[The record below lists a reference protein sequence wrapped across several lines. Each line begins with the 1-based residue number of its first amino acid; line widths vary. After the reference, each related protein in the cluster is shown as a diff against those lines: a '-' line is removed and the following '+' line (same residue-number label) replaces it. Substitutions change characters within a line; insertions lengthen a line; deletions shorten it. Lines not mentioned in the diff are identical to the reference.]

1 MKLDILFIAAHPD
14 DVELGCGGTI
24 LKHIE
29 LGNKVGI
36 LDLTRGEL
44 GTRGSAEI
52 REVEAQ
58 NAAKILGIHVRENL
72 GFKDGFFINDETHQI
87 RIIEKIRKF
96 QPKIIVTNAYQDRHP
111 DHGRGSDLV
120 YDACF
125 LSGLSKIQTF
135 TENGEILSAHRPDLL
150 LHMIQD
156 NYIKPDVLID
166 ITLFQEKKME
176 AIRAYETQF
185 YSPNSETD
193 EPETYISNPN
203 FLEVVISR
211 SRELGKAIGA
221 TYAEGFLCRKLI
233 GVNNL
238 FDIK

>member
-29 LGNKVGI
+29 LGYKVGI

-52 REVEAQ
+52 REMEAQ
-58 NAAKILGIHVRENL
+58 KAAEILGIHVRENL
-72 GFKDGFFINDETHQI
+72 GFRDGFFSNDEYHQI
-87 RIIEKIRKF
+87 RLIEKIRKY
-96 QPKIIVTNAYQDRHP
+96 QPRIVVTNAYQDRHP
-111 DHGRGSDLV
+111 DHGKGADLV
-120 YDACF
+120 YEACF
-125 LSGLSKIQTF
+125 LSGLPKIQTLD
-135 TENGEILSAHRPDLL
+135 NDGKIQAAHRPNLL
-150 LHMIQD
+150 LNMIQD
-156 NYIKPDVLID
+156 NYIKPDILID
-166 ITLFQEKKME
+166 ITPYQERKMQ
-176 AIRAYETQF
+176 AIRAYTTQF
-185 YSPNSETD
+185 FSPNTKTD

-203 FLEVVISR
+203 FLEVVEAR
-211 SRELGKAIGA
+211 SREFGKAINA

-233 GVNNL
+233 GVENL

>member
-52 REVEAQ
+52 RDVEAQ
-58 NAAKILGIHVRENL
+58 NASQILGIHIRENL
-72 GFKDGFFINDETHQI
+72 GFKDGFFKNDESHQI
-87 RIIEKIRKF
+87 KIIEKIRRY
-96 QPKIIVTNAYQDRHP
+96 QPKIVVTNAYQDRHP
-111 DHGRGSDLV
+111 DHGKASELV

-125 LSGLSKIQTF
+125 LSGLPKIETNS
-135 TENGEILSAHRPDLL
+135 ENGEIQLAHRPDLL

-166 ITLFQEKKME
+166 ITPYQERKMQ
-176 AIRAYETQF
+176 AIRAYKTQF
-185 YSPNSETD
+185 YSDSVNNN

-203 FLEVVISR
+203 FLEVVVAR
-211 SRELGKAIGA
+211 SREFGKAINA
-221 TYAEGFLCRKLI
+221 TYAEGFLCKKLI
-233 GVNNL
+233 GVNSL